1 VGYSLSQVSQTARI
15 RNFIAQYKNEVEFFG
30 IKYVTEKTTHMSVR
44 NELSEGLHT
53 QIDSGVRI
61 EVMFNQHIG
70 YASTTDLS
78 DDGLLRAFNFA
89 KKQTKHL
96 STQKAYPFPHSIRS
110 KSEGTY
116 RSQIQKPLDT
126 LSLTEIQTVL
136 RDCTAR
142 MNESPLIFFRS
153 ASVSIVET
161 EEVKWDSLGSE
172 WIQNFSIV
180 NLDLAVR
187 AQDQGDIQTR
197 SHNLCL
203 QIGAEVFLRSL
214 LFPITDQITKEVL
227 ELIQAP
233 PCPTETRDLLVSPD
247 QMALQIHETV
257 GHPLEIDRIL
267 GDERNYAGW
276 SFVNMAD
283 FGHLKYG
290 GPKMNITFEPDRFSE
305 LASYKFDDSGLKS
318 EKQYLIKDGI
328 LIRGLG
334 SLESAERAQ
343 TQPVANSRSSSW
355 NRPPI
360 DRMANLN
367 LESGRKPLT
376 EIIAGIEKGIWVS
389 TNRSWS
395 IDDYRRN
402 FQFGCEYGMMIE
414 DGQLKHVV
422 KNPNYNGVSVPF
434 WNKLAEISNEAGVY
448 GSYYCGKG
456 EPNQLIRVGH
466 TSPYCL
472 FKDVEIF

>member
-1 VGYSLSQVSQTARI
+1 MSQGSNATRI
-15 RNFIAQYKNEVEFFG
+15 KNFINQYKNEVEFLG
-30 IKYVTEKTTHMSVR
+30 IKYVTEKTTTMSVR
-44 NELSEGLHT
+44 NELSEGLNT
-53 QIDSGVRI
+53 QIDSGARI

-78 DDGLLRAFNFA
+78 DQGLLRAFGYA
-89 KKQTKHL
+89 KNQTKYL
-96 STQKAYPFPHSIRS
+96 SLHKAYPFPHSIRS
-110 KSEGTY
+110 HAEGTY

-126 LSLTEIQTVL
+126 LSLAEIQKVL
-136 RDCTAR
+136 KDCTAR

-153 ASVSIVET
+153 AQANIVET
-161 EEVKWDSLGSE
+161 EEIKWDSIGSE

-180 NLDLAVR
+180 NLDLIVR

-203 QIGAEVFLRSL
+203 QTGAEVFLRSL
-214 LFPITDQITKEVL
+214 LFPLSDQITQEVL
-227 ELIQAP
+227 ELIHAP
-233 PCPTETRDLLVSPD
+233 TCPKDVRDLLVSPD

-276 SFVNMAD
+276 SFVRRED
-283 FGHLKYG
+283 FGHLNYG
-290 GPKMNITFEPDRFSE
+290 TSKMNITFEPDRFSE
-305 LASYKFDDSGLKS
+305 LASYKFDDSGLKG
-318 EKQYLIKDGI
+318 EKQYLIKNGL

-334 SLESAERAQ
+334 SLESSERSQ
-343 TQPVANSRSSSW
+343 MYPVANARSSSW

-367 LESGRKPLT
+367 LESGTTPLKDM
-376 EIIAGIEKGIWVS
+376 IAKIEKGIWMS

-395 IDDYRRN
+395 IDDYRRK
-402 FQFGCEYGMMIE
+402 FQFGCEYGLLIE
-414 DGQLKHVV
+414 EGQIKGAV
-422 KNPNYNGVSVPF
+422 KNPNYHGVSVDF
-434 WNKLAEISNEAGVY
+434 WNKLSEISNEAGVY

>member
-1 VGYSLSQVSQTARI
+1 MSHSNRI
-15 RNFIAQYKNEVEFFG
+15 KNFIAQYKNEVEFLG
-30 IKYVTEKTTHMSVR
+30 IKYVTEKITSLAVR
-44 NELSEGLHT
+44 NERSEGVSI
-53 QIDSGVRI
+53 QIDSGVRV

-78 DDGLLRAFNFA
+78 DDGLHRAFEFA
-89 KKQTKHL
+89 KNQTKYFSIH
-96 STQKAYPFPHSIRS
+96 KAYPFPHSIRPR
-110 KSEGTY
+110 SEGTY

-126 LSLTEIQTVL
+126 LSLIEIQSVL
-136 RDCTAR
+136 RDCTLR
-142 MNESPLIFFRS
+142 MNESPLIFYRS
-153 ASVSIVET
+153 ASASIVET
-161 EEVKWDSLGSE
+161 EEIKWDSQGSE

-197 SHNLCL
+197 SHNLCS
-203 QIGAEVFLRSL
+203 QTGAEIFLRSL
-214 LFPITDQITKEVL
+214 LFPLSDQITKEVI

-233 PCPTETRDLLVSPD
+233 ACPTETRDLLVSPD

-276 SFVNMAD
+276 SFVRMED
-283 FGHLKYG
+283 FGHLKFG
-290 GPKMNITFEPDRFSE
+290 TPKMNITFEPDRFSE
-305 LASYKFDDSGLKS
+305 LASYKFDDAGLKG
-318 EKQYLIKDGI
+318 EKHYLIKEG
-328 LIRGLG
+328 LLVRGLG
-334 SLESAERAQ
+334 SLESAERSQ
-343 TQPVANSRSSSW
+343 TLPVANSRSSSW

-367 LESGRKPLT
+367 LEHGS
-376 EIIAGIEKGIWVS
+376 IALKDMIKNIERGIWVS

-395 IDDYRRN
+395 IDDYRRK
-402 FQFGCEYGMMIE
+402 FQFGCEYGILIE
-414 DGQLKHVV
+414 DGQLKNVV
-422 KNPNYNGVSVPF
+422 KNPNYHGVSVAF
-434 WNKLAEISNEAGVY
+434 WNKLTEVSNESGVY

-466 TSPYCL
+466 ASPYCL